1 MRIIDKQHDFY
12 DYLQDPTDTTIV
24 FDRRGSFLLTKEIII
39 DKIKID
45 PQYDSK
51 YKRLLLLQC
60 GVMYW
65 LIEISLNE
73 AYTDYTVKLLC
84 KEKDYNKP
92 KELIKLSLHNYPV
105 IYNTY
110 RDYKLN
116 KKANIDFSNYIS
128 NINGKYGRIIS
139 HNIKLTDYKNTFK
152 KEEQNIPIL
161 KPSGISEI
169 IDPID
174 IFTSIEEYFSMKKTE
189 AERTEPIGATND
201 DKITMHGFD
210 TKTSFRGKNK

>member
-12 DYLQDPTDTTIV
+12 DYLQDPTDTLV

-39 DKIKID
+39 DKIKSYT
-45 PQYDSK
+45 PQWDNK

-73 AYTDYTVKLLC
+73 TYTDYTSRLLD
-84 KEKDYNKP
+84 KKKDYNNP
-92 KELIKLSLHNYPV
+92 KELIKLSLHRYQV
-105 IYNTY
+105 GYNTY

-116 KKANIDFSNYIS
+116 KRANIDFSNFNSS
-128 NINGKYGRIIS
+128 NGYIIS
-139 HNIKLTDYKNTFK
+139 HNIKYTDYKNTFK

-161 KPSGISEI
+161 KSSGISEL

-189 AERTEPIGATND
+189 SERTEPIGSTNN
-201 DKITMHGFD
+201 DKIIMHGFD